1 MTLSIGYRADRRVEL
16 ACGRCGHPIVLKRG
30 DLLKPC
36 TACMHI
42 EFHLRQRTPEAT
54 GAPAD
59 GSTRAAELTER
70 AGHLLDL
77 HAAWMTPYQRQGLA
91 RVLGEL
97 LAEAAGR
104 PKA

>member
-1 MTLSIGYRADRRVEL
+1 MTPSIGYRADKRMAL
-16 ACGRCGHPIVLKRG
+16 ACARCGHPIVLKPD

-42 EFHLRQRTPEAT
+42 EFHVRRRVPEAT
-54 GAPAD
+54 GAPPA
-59 GSTRAAELTER
+59 GSARAAELTDR

-77 HAAWMTPYQRQGLA
+77 HAAWLTPHQRQTLA

-97 LAEAAGR
+97 LAEATEQR
-104 PKA
+104 TV